1 MFNLTRK
8 GLWAHKVRF
17 LLTGLAVIL
26 GVAFMAGTM
35 ILTDTMGKTFDGLL
49 ATSNEG
55 IDVVVDRSTGIDGDA
70 ADVQERVDAS
80 VLEQIRAIDGVDAAA
95 GSIEGFAQ
103 LVGADGTAAV
113 TDGPGGTM
121 GISWIDDERLNP
133 FALSGG
139 RAPVGPNEIVLD
151 QLTLEEQGWTIGD
164 TVGVLAKDATTP
176 MTIVGSAT
184 FGDVKGIDGFTV
196 IATDDATAQAMFAQP
211 GAYDAIVVAADDSTT
226 PAELASR
233 IDATLGST
241 ELEVMT
247 GDADTADKQAEFR
260 KDMSFFSTFLLAF
273 AYISLFVGMFIIY
286 NTFSIIIAQRM
297 REMAMLRAVGASRR
311 QVLRAVLLESAMIGT
326 VASAVGLGAGVLMS
340 FGLRGLLGAVGLKLP
355 SGDVVITSGT
365 VMTAFLVGIS
375 VTMVSSFGPAIR
387 ASRIRPI
394 AALRDTA
401 IESTITSLR
410 RTVVG
415 LGILGA
421 GAIGF
426 AAGVAGSG
434 DGALPLLGV
443 GVLLGI
449 LGVFV
454 LGPIIARPAM
464 HLLGMPTKLSGATG
478 HLARENAKRN
488 PRRSA
493 ATASALMIG
502 VALVGFITILASSTK
517 ASTAAAVDTS
527 LRADYVVDSGS
538 WGDGGFGPSIETDL
552 AALPEVE
559 LVSPFRS
566 IPASIEG
573 NATEVMAVDT
583 AVIDGLMDLEVT
595 AGAITD
601 VHGDGVALAASRA
614 TELGLTVGDPLT
626 VGFSAT
632 GDVPLT
638 IKALFDGEILGAGD
652 TTYIVGLDT
661 FEANV
666 TDVFDR
672 QVYVTIHDDVDA
684 ATATAAI
691 EGALTG
697 WPNADLQD
705 QASFKEAITSE
716 IDMMLNLIYGLLALA
731 VIIALIGIANTLALS
746 VHERTR
752 ELGLLRAVGMTR
764 RQLKTAIRWES
775 VLISLLGTALGFG
788 IGVVGAWGITQALAA
803 DGVTTFVVPA
813 PQLTVIVGLA
823 IFAGVLAALG
833 PARRAARLNVLEAI
847 ATS

>member
-1 MFNLTRK
+1 
-8 GLWAHKVRF
+8 
-17 LLTGLAVIL
+17 
-26 GVAFMAGTM
+26 
-35 ILTDTMGKTFDGLL
+35 
-49 ATSNEG
+49 
-55 IDVVVDRSTGIDGDA
+55 
-70 ADVQERVDAS
+70 
-80 VLEQIRAIDGVDAAA
+80 
-95 GSIEGFAQ
+95 
-103 LVGADGTAAV
+103 
-113 TDGPGGTM
+113 
-121 GISWIDDERLNP
+121 
-133 FALSGG
+133 
-139 RAPVGPNEIVLD
+139 
-151 QLTLEEQGWTIGD
+151 
-164 TVGVLAKDATTP
+164 
-176 MTIVGSAT
+176 
-184 FGDVKGIDGFTV
+184 
-196 IATDDATAQAMFAQP
+196 
-211 GAYDAIVVAADDSTT
+211 
-226 PAELASR
+226 
-233 IDATLGST
+233 
-241 ELEVMT
+241 
-247 GDADTADKQAEFR
+247 
-260 KDMSFFSTFLLAF
+260 
-273 AYISLFVGMFIIY
+273 
-286 NTFSIIIAQRM
+286 M

-311 QVLRAVLLESAMIGT
+311 QVLRAVLLESAIIGA
-326 VASAVGLGAGVLMS
+326 VASAVGLAAGVLMS
-340 FGLRGLLGAVGLKLP
+340 FGLRGLLGAVGLEIP
-355 SGDVVITSGT
+355 SGDVVITGST
-365 VMTAFLVGIS
+365 VMTAFLVGIT
-375 VTMVSSFGPAIR
+375 VTMVSSVGPALR

-401 IESTITSLR
+401 IEDTTTSLR

-415 LGILGA
+415 LSIVGA

-426 AAGVAGSG
+426 AAGVTGEGTA
-434 DGALPLLGV
+434 AMAPLGL

-454 LGPIIARPAM
+454 LGPVIARPAM
-464 HLLGMPTKLSGATG
+464 HLLGAPTKLSGATG

-517 ASTAAAVDTS
+517 ASTTAAVDRS

-538 WGDGGFGPSIETDL
+538 WGDGGFGPSIEADL

-566 IPASIEG
+566 VPVTIED
-573 NATEVMAVDT
+573 NATELMAVDT
-583 AVIDGLMDLEVT
+583 TVIEGLMDLEVT
-595 AGAITD
+595 TGALTD
-601 VHGDGVALAASRA
+601 VHGDGLALSSGRAS
-614 TELGLTVGDPLT
+614 ELGLDVGDPLT

-632 GDVPLT
+632 GDVALT
-638 IKALFDGEILGAGD
+638 IRALFDGEILGAGD
-652 TTYIVGLDT
+652 TSYIVGLDT
-661 FEANV
+661 FDANV

-672 QVYVTIHDDVDA
+672 QVYVTIHDDVNAAA
-684 ATATAAI
+684 ATVAI
-691 EGALTG
+691 EGALDG

-788 IGVVGAWGITQALAA
+788 IGVVGAWGITKALAT

-813 PQLTVIVGLA
+813 PQLTAIVGLA